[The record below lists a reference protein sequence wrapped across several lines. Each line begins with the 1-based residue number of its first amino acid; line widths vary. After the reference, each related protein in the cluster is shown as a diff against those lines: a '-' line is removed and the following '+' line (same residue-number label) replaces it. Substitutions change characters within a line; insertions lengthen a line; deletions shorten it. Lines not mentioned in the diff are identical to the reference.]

1 MGIPV
6 STRRQI
12 FWPEFRQITWIGA
25 EIGYIDDDE
34 LLHRHLCI
42 LHQREEEVRGAK
54 AGIDDLDVVGQ
65 LQLLKFFNDCRAKSI
80 ISIEWVAAPCNHDL
94 TE

>member
-6 STRRQI
+6 RARREI
-12 FWPEFRQITWIGA
+12 FRPEFRHITGVCA
-25 EIGYIDDDE
+25 EVGDIDDDQF
-34 LLHRHLCI
+34 LHRHLRI

-65 LQLLKFFNDCRAKSI
+65 LQLLKFLNNCRAEPVVSV
-80 ISIEWVAAPCNHDL
+80 EGVAAPCDHDL